1 MDKYDRQVWNA
12 YDGVKRQP
20 DNGQPLKE
28 RVLDTSESVLS
39 RNDILGFF
47 STKKLAPE
55 IIYKA
60 RRLGIPPST
69 LIRRQLEALVKA
81 DPEYAKLHQLDKIE
95 FPEGGDEQIYG
106 MLERADSNLRYA
118 FTRGDLSPNQNQRL
132 IESWNR
138 ALDKKEYDQHL
149 Q

>member
-12 YDGVKRQP
+12 YDGVKGQP

-106 MLERADSNLRYA
+106 MLERSDPNLRYA

-132 IESWNR
+132 IKAWNR
-138 ALDKKEYDQHL
+138 ALDKKELDQHL